1 MLTSYIAVTALGE
14 QGLCYDRI
22 PTHIEKAHILIAQ
35 DLTELL
41 DYAPS
46 MFRYLLDV
54 SLHSANQRLGLTV
67 RTPKE
72 ISRTDLEIKDELGKG
87 YFGKVSK
94 ALYDAH
100 NGLPAGLVAVKSLQE
115 VQESAS
121 KQLMLREASLMA
133 GLEHPN
139 LVELIG
145 IVSIGEPVYVVLE
158 LCEHGALSEYLKSHQ
173 LSESDRVQIIDD
185 VANGLGFLAALGIVH
200 RDVAARNVLLATG
213 MRAKVSDYGMS
224 RILGSKGYYRS
235 RGALMSV
242 RWTAPESLE
251 REIFS
256 EQSDVWSFGV
266 LMYEI
271 WSNGAVP
278 YEDLTEKLVW
288 ISVTGGLRLPKPKD
302 CPDSVYKI
310 MQSCWAE
317 AGQRPPFK
325 VLINLIR
332 KLAGKSQLE
341 FLPLTPLSSEVVS
354 DQIVVS
360 SPIAPMAT
368 APYSAEVRS
377 DRAMSSSMA
386 PVATVQLSAGVLM
399 TEL

>member
-35 DLTELL
+35 NVTELL
-41 DYAPS
+41 EYAPS

-54 SLHSANQRLGLTV
+54 SVHSTNQRLGLTV

-100 NGLPAGLVAVKSLQE
+100 NGLPAALVAVKSLQE

-173 LSESDRVQIIDD
+173 LSEPDRVQIIDD

-200 RDVAARNVLLATG
+200 RDVAARNVLLAAG

-251 REIFS
+251 REVFS

-317 AGQRPPFK
+317 ADQRPLFK
-325 VLINLIR
+325 VIVTAIR
-332 KLAGKSQLE
+332 KIDGKPQPEIPLQPESSGDVVTSDHMASSSTA
-341 FLPLTPLSSEVVS
+341 PLT
-354 DQIVVS
+354 
-360 SPIAPMAT
+360 
-368 APYSAEVRS
+368 
-377 DRAMSSSMA
+377 
-386 PVATVQLSAGVLM
+386 TVQLPDGGLT